1 MNNKTTHDLTGS
13 DFSEDEEDVYG
24 SYNDFNTT
32 HTNGDSDP
40 FSILMGSQE
49 EFHDRTYKTG
59 PDTFSKTG
67 SKRHI

>member
-1 MNNKTTHDLTGS
+1 MNDKTTLDLTTS

-24 SYNDFNTT
+24 RYNDFDTT

-49 EFHDRTYKTG
+49 EFHDRTYKMG
-59 PDTFSKTG
+59 PDTRTYNYTKT
-67 SKRHI
+67 R